1 MITHN
6 VLSAQCQGR
15 QASHFIISTLLCLL
29 LIAATGA
36 EAGNFR
42 LEVKDAAG
50 NPVTGFR
57 WLLQEDPTFH
67 PVPGDTTA
75 TDILSFGFHKSYHP
89 LATQISGAD
98 AGKTLSGNV
107 DGSSVKISRVLGNA
121 SSIKHYYVSVLP
133 YEGYALSGASVVIDK
148 SFPESSGTVIVTVQK
163 HPIPTAQIS
172 FYLFHDN
179 FPINGAP
186 DLPEEQN
193 PTDITDPEFVDFSGW
208 SLFLEEP
215 AGKYG
220 QNGGQV
226 IQDAFGNPLGTS
238 YDKTCDANGVAD
250 DNPLTNYGC
259 FDVDGA
265 AIVDVLGDGTI
276 HPNPDGTLIVK
287 NLVPAKYGT
296 ILIPPP
302 NQNWVQTTTMEGT
315 HVIDAWV
322 KANEPPFFTEFGP
335 PGPHVFVGFLKMSAD
350 GGFPPLQLP
359 LPGDDVA
366 TVSGTVT
373 SNHMSRA
380 PDFTFHSGNPFPDC
394 YIALNDT
401 AQGIIGKGVYA
412 APCDDFSSFSIP
424 NVPPGNYQLQIW
436 DANKDIVFASLPF
449 SVDKTGGS
457 CNGGLNPSCSFGDLP
472 VFNWFGRLGTT
483 VFNDINQNGFKDD
496 GEIGIGPESQAVN
509 IRWRDGTVYQSFPTD
524 NGGEAP
530 FDEVFPFFHWL
541 VAEVDFVNK
550 KATGATFI
558 VDAGGLPDPAFD
570 LELNPQ
576 PQCVDDGTGTGATV
590 GYDPT
595 TNACPPGTEDINPN
609 LVTPD
614 NFSRT
619 ETGPVLTQA
628 IQVFLGQKSILE
640 FGKTDY
646 VSFTAPG
653 FDTEGGFVP
662 PTFVGENGGIS
673 GLVFYSIT
681 RAEDDPRFAAAE
693 TWEPGI
699 PRVQVNLYADGDIDS
714 FPLGD
719 FPGGIGDI
727 DWNGNGDL
735 DLDDNVIDDIDG
747 DGGVTLADVDN
758 YPLGNFPGN
767 EDIDHNLNGTF
778 DYGDAINV
786 VYTDS
791 WDDSLPTGCQGETYE
806 INPDLDT
813 NGDPIPGTGVPT
825 DCFDGLRNFNQIRP
839 GVFDGGYAFG
849 GYDMDYLN
857 SITTNPDLGASIQT
871 YYDHINGLGLPYGD
885 KLQLGIL
892 PGDYI
897 VGSNAPPGYEHIKE
911 EDRNV
916 DFGDEFIPSEQALAV
931 SCVGDDHLV
940 PELFSMLTKD
950 GSGSALQAIPGV
962 DETDPGN
969 AAPFAGDTRTLC
981 DLKKVPLSS
990 GQNAAAD
997 FFMMTDVPIAANV
1010 VGGILNDLANEFN
1023 PNAPAF
1029 GEKFAPPFLPV
1040 AFYDWQ
1046 GNLVSRIHADQ
1057 FGKYNAVV
1065 PSTWTVNIGMPS
1077 GVSPNMLT
1085 ACMNDAGPI
1094 DNPLIGTI
1102 DPGTGA
1108 VITADD
1114 VSAKIIDPWFDPQFS
1129 QFCYVFQY
1137 MPGSTT
1143 YLDTPVLPIAAFA
1156 GPGQFPVD
1164 CELPTQTPMISSVQR
1179 TGGNAGGPFVLSGQ
1193 GQQILVS
1200 SMGHVLVPN
1209 PEWDGK
1215 SIDKTISRDYSFN
1228 INATAA
1234 LEAEDGSITPLNI
1247 NSQDSSQI
1255 TATVPGSV
1263 TPGDYQVVVTNA
1275 DGTESPIGVTLTVG
1289 VEVGV
1294 TEMGVRPNGG
1304 YYNVWNVPGNSPTI
1318 QDAIDDAAAGDL
1330 IMVAPG
1336 AYDEIVIMYK
1346 PVKLQGWGAGAVT
1359 INARQAPSEKIVAW
1373 REKIAQLDGVGF
1385 DRLPGQENL
1394 PGAFPALAEEILPT
1408 EEGTGILVLGKRTGA
1423 NRFVRLANR
1432 FARIDGFT
1440 IVGASTGGG
1449 IVANGYNQYLRI
1461 SNNRITANA
1470 GAFGG
1475 GIRIGHPQVSHEI
1488 LSEDDPD
1495 FSMPNAIVG
1504 GLVYDDARNDNIRL
1518 HHNLVFKNGG
1528 FGGAGGGISL
1538 HTGADNYKVQN
1549 NRVCGNFS
1557 VGGGGGIGHMGRS
1570 NGLIEDNTIIFNE
1583 SFSQMPGTTPP
1594 GGGILIRGQA
1604 GLAPESGTGLLLSPG
1619 AGKVTIDSNLIHGNN
1634 AGAGDGGGI
1643 AIASVNGHDVA
1654 EHTEARGPW
1663 NFISVLNNMV
1673 TNNVSGVSGGGISIQ
1688 DSLKVWI
1695 VNNTVS
1701 NNDSTSTGSAAFAP
1715 GSPNLSTALPAG
1727 IVSRTHS
1734 PAFAELM
1741 NVAVNPDALPG
1752 GATSVWKRY
1761 SNPTLRNTIVT
1772 ENRSFKWVN
1781 FNDPNTVKTETG
1793 LFPATCPVTVNPDG
1807 TVLVDVTDP
1816 ACITG
1821 VEPVVNYTD
1830 DLGILD
1836 GIAVTGDLLNPRF
1849 SLLTDTTGYHVT
1861 NLTGDP
1867 AFINSV
1873 HNVGRNE
1880 TLLFPESTVLQTAG
1894 AFDEGG
1900 NFIQVAYGPLSLL
1913 EPGAAVNP
1921 ADNTTLF
1928 DYHLSETSAAID
1940 EAANVNLGSRSGL
1953 DIDNEPRPNGGLNDV
1968 GADEA
1973 PAPVL

>member
-1 MITHN
+1 MITHI
-6 VLSAQCQGR
+6 VLSAQCHGR
-15 QASHFIISTLLCLL
+15 QASNFIISTLLCLM

-36 EAGNFR
+36 EAGNFTMS
-42 LEVKDAAG
+42 VQDADG
-50 NPVTGFR
+50 NPVSGFR

-67 PVPGDTTA
+67 PVPGDTSA

-89 LATQISGAD
+89 LATKRGGANP
-98 AGKTLSGNV
+98 GESLSGNT
-107 DGSSVKISRVLGNA
+107 DGSSVAVFNVPGNA
-121 SSIKHYYVSVLP
+121 NSINHYYLSVLP
-133 YEGYALSGASVVIDK
+133 YEGYALSGASVLINK
-148 SFPESSGTVIVTVQK
+148 TGPESSGNVTVTVQK
-163 HPIPTAQIS
+163 HPIPTAQIT

-179 FPINGAP
+179 FPVNGAP

-193 PTDITDPEFVDFSGW
+193 PDNPANPNHVDFSGW

-226 IQDAFGNPLGTS
+226 IADAFGNPLGTS
-238 YDKTCDANGVAD
+238 YVKSCDANGNTDAD
-250 DNPLTNYGC
+250 PQTNYGC
-259 FDVDGA
+259 FDPTTGEAV
-265 AIVDVLGDGTI
+265 VDVLGDGTI
-276 HPNPDGTLIVK
+276 HPDASGLLTVK

-302 NQNWVQTTTMEGT
+302 NSGWVQTTTMEGS

-335 PGPHVFVGFLKMSAD
+335 PGPHVFVGFIKTSAD
-350 GGFPPLQLP
+350 GGFPPLPAP
-359 LPGDDVA
+359 LPGNDVA
-366 TVSGTVT
+366 TVSGTIT
-373 SNHMSRA
+373 NNHMSRA
-380 PDFTFHSGNPFPDC
+380 PDFTFHSGSAFPDC

-401 AQGIIGKGVYA
+401 AQGIIGRGVYA
-412 APCDDFSSFSIP
+412 APCNGDSSFSID
-424 NVPPGNYQLQIW
+424 NVPPGNYQLQVW
-436 DANKDIVFASLPF
+436 DANLDIVFASMPF
-449 SVDKTGGS
+449 SVDQNGGS
-457 CNGGLNPSCSFGDLP
+457 CNGGLNESCSFGDIP

-483 VFNDINQNGFKDD
+483 VFNDVNQNGFKDD

-558 VDAGGLPDPAFD
+558 VDAGGLPDPNFD

-576 PQCVDDGTGTGATV
+576 PQCIDDGTGATV

-595 TNACPPGTEDINPN
+595 TNACPPGTAATNPN
-609 LVTPD
+609 TQD
-614 NFSRT
+614 NLSRT

-628 IQVFLGQKSILE
+628 IQLFLGQKSILE

-646 VSFTAPG
+646 VTFTAPSVGPEG
-653 FDTEGGFVP
+653 FIP

-673 GLVFYSIT
+673 GLVFYAIT

-719 FPGGIGDI
+719 FPNGVGDI
-727 DWNGNGDL
+727 DWNGNGAL
-735 DLDDNVIDDIDG
+735 DPDDNAIDDVDG
-747 DGGVTLADVDN
+747 DGLVTLADVDN
-758 YPLGNFPGN
+758 YPLENFPGN
-767 EDIDHNLNGTF
+767 EDLDHNGNGIF

-786 VYTDS
+786 TYTDS
-791 WDDSLPTGCQGETYE
+791 WDDSLPTGCQGQTYVT
-806 INPDLDT
+806 PQ
-813 NGDPIPGTGVPT
+813 GTST
-825 DCFDGLRNFNQIRP
+825 DCFDGLRNFNQVRP
-839 GVFDGGYAFG
+839 GVFDGGYAFA
-849 GYDMDYLN
+849 GYDMDRLN
-857 SITTNPDLGASIQT
+857 TINPALAASIQA
-871 YYDHINGLGLPYGD
+871 YYDHINGLGLPYAD
-885 KLQLGIL
+885 MLQLGIL

-916 DFGDEFIPSEQALAV
+916 DFGEEFIPSAQALAV
-931 SCVGDDHLV
+931 SCVGADHQV

-950 GSGSALQAIPGV
+950 GSGSSLQALPGV
-962 DETDPGN
+962 DVSDPGN
-969 AAPFAGDTRTLC
+969 AAPFAGDIRTLC

-997 FFMMTDVPIAANV
+997 FFLMTDVPIAANV

-1046 GNLVSRIHADQ
+1046 GNVVSRIHADQ

-1065 PSTWTVNIGMPS
+1065 PSTWTVNVGMPS

-1094 DNPLIGTI
+1094 PNEAYDPVTNPEVPQT
-1102 DPGTGA
+1102 T
-1108 VITADD
+1108 
-1114 VSAKIIDPWFDPQFS
+1114 IDPWFDPQYS

-1164 CELPTQTPMISSVQR
+1164 CELPTLTPMIASVNR
-1179 TGGNAGGPFVLSGQ
+1179 RNNTGASGPFALPGQ
-1193 GQQILVS
+1193 PIS
-1200 SMGHVLVPN
+1200 INSMGLVTVVN
-1209 PEWDGK
+1209 PEWDG
-1215 SIDKTISRDYSFN
+1215 SSADKMISRDYGFD
-1228 INATAA
+1228 INATAR
-1234 LEAEDGSITPLNI
+1234 LEAEDGTSTPLTI
-1247 NSQDSSQI
+1247 SSQNGQRI
-1255 TATVPGSV
+1255 YAQVPATVA
-1263 TPGDYQVVVTNA
+1263 PGDYQVVVVNVG
-1275 DGTESPIGVTLTVG
+1275 GTESPIGVTLTVG
-1289 VEVGV
+1289 TTFNGAEV
-1294 TEMGVRPNGG
+1294 GVRPNGINADG
-1304 YYNVWNVPGNSPTI
+1304 SLKPLNANRVYAVHSVSNGESI
-1318 QDAIDDAAAGDL
+1318 QDAIDFAAAGDL
-1330 IMVAPG
+1330 ILVAPG

-1346 PVKLQGWGAGAVT
+1346 PVKLQGWGAGEVT

-1373 REKIAQLDGVGF
+1373 REKIAQLDSVDF

-1394 PGAFPALAEEILPT
+1394 PGTFPALAEAILPT
-1408 EEGTGILVLGKRTGA
+1408 EEGTGVLVLGKRSGLD
-1423 NRFVRLANR
+1423 RFTRLANR
-1432 FARIDGFT
+1432 KARIDGFT
-1440 IVGASTGGG
+1440 IIGASTGGG
-1449 IVANGYNQYLRI
+1449 IVANGYNQWLRV
-1461 SNNRITANA
+1461 SNNRVTANA

-1475 GIRIGHPQVSHEI
+1475 GIRIGHPQLSHEI
-1488 LSEDDPD
+1488 LDEQDPAFVD
-1495 FSMPNAIVG
+1495 GQTEVG
-1504 GLVYDDARNDNIRL
+1504 DLAYDDAFNDNIRL
-1518 HHNLVFKNGG
+1518 HHNMIFKNGG
-1528 FGGAGGGISL
+1528 FGGAGGGISM
-1538 HTGADNYKVQN
+1538 HTGADAYKIQS
-1549 NRVCGNFS
+1549 NRICGNFS
-1557 VGGGGGIGHMGRS
+1557 VGGGGGIGHLGRS

-1583 SFSQMPGTTPP
+1583 SFSQTPGSTPP

-1604 GLAPESGTGLLLSPG
+1604 GLMPESETGLLLTPG
-1619 AGKVTIDSNLIHGNN
+1619 AGRVTVNSNLIHGNN

-1643 AIASVNGHDVA
+1643 AIANINGQDIARNLGTTAPWYLVN
-1654 EHTEARGPW
+1654 
-1663 NFISVLNNMV
+1663 ILNNMV
-1673 TNNVSGVSGGGISIQ
+1673 TNNVSGVAGGGISVQ
-1688 DSLKVWI
+1688 DAIKVRI
-1695 VNNTVS
+1695 RNNTVS
-1701 NNDSTSTGSAAFAP
+1701 NNDTTSTGAAAFAL

-1727 IVSRTHS
+1727 IVSRTHT
-1734 PAFAELM
+1734 PAFAQLM
-1741 NVAVNPDALPG
+1741 NVTAANGSVFLDPAILPG
-1752 GATSVWKRY
+1752 GVNSIWQRY
-1761 SNPTLRNTIVT
+1761 SNPTLNSTVVT

-1781 FNDPNTVKTETG
+1781 FDDPSTAVTETG

-1807 TVLVDVTDP
+1807 TVTVDVNIP

-1821 VEPVVNYTD
+1821 TELVANYTA
-1830 DLGILD
+1830 DLGVLD
-1836 GIAVTGDLLNPRF
+1836 GVAVTADLLNPRF
-1849 SLLTDTTGYHVT
+1849 SLLTDATGYHGS
-1861 NLTGDP
+1861 NKTGDP
-1867 AFINSV
+1867 AFSNPV

-1880 TLLFPESTVLQTAG
+1880 TLLFPEATVLQTAG

-1900 NFIQVAYGPLSLL
+1900 NFIQVSYGPLSLL
-1913 EPGAAVNP
+1913 EPGASGNP
-1921 ADNTTLF
+1921 ADNTTQF
-1928 DYHLSETSAAID
+1928 DYHLTVASAAIN
-1940 EAANVNLGSRSGL
+1940 EAANVNANGQLGL
-1953 DIDNEPRPNGGLNDV
+1953 DIDKDMRPNGGSNDI

-1973 PAPVL
+1973 Q